1 MEAVKEDTQKKILEA
16 ARGRFR
22 RYGYTKTSM
31 SEIAG
36 DCDMSTS
43 NIYRFFKNKEAVI
56 SGIAQQF
63 FALKEEIIR
72 HEVRKAGVSSAQRL
86 ENMVIANL
94 TFIYNEFSDS
104 PHTSELVDYVHSK
117 HFDMI
122 KHHME
127 VETSL
132 VAEILAQGNESGEF
146 DVGDVVATAELVKM
160 ATARF
165 CSPPDIA
172 MMANPKC
179 GGEICSYDDM
189 EKMARGVVRMIV
201 KGLEKR

>member
-1 MEAVKEDTQKKILEA
+1 MEAVKEETQKKILEA

-22 RYGYTKTSM
+22 HYGYTKTSM

-43 NIYRFFKNKEAVI
+43 NIYRFFKNKEAVVA
-56 SGIAQQF
+56 GIAQQF
-63 FALKEEIIR
+63 FALKEEVIR
-72 HEVRKAGVSSAQRL
+72 QELRKAGISSSQRL
-86 ENMVIANL
+86 ENMVIANMD
-94 TFIYNEFSDS
+94 FIYNEFANS
-104 PHTSELVDYVHSK
+104 PHISELVDYIHLK

-132 VAEILAQGNESGEF
+132 IAEVLAQGNESGEF
-146 DVGDVVATAELVKM
+146 DVGDVVAAAELVKM

-179 GGEICSYDDM
+179 RGEACSYDDM